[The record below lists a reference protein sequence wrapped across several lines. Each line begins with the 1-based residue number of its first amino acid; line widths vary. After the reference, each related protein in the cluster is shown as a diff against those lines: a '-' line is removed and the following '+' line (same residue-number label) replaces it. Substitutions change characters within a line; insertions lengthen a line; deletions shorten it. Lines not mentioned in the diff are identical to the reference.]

1 MALFNDEAPSP
12 SPEPVTQT
20 TQTPEGIDE
29 LYPTAPVQTIVKS
42 GGVALPEG
50 MATSKPVPELTQPT
64 TTPEPVPKQVTC
76 QGCSTVFTIRIPGGA
91 NAVVVACPSCSLD
104 VTVTV

>member
-1 MALFNDEAPSP
+1 MALFNDEAPAT

-20 TQTPEGIDE
+20 TQTSEGIGE
-29 LYPTAPVQTIVKS
+29 LYPTAPVQTVVKS
-42 GGVALPEG
+42 GGVSLPEG

-64 TTPEPVPKQVTC
+64 TTPEPVSKQVTC
-76 QGCSTVFTIRIPGGA
+76 QSCSTAFAIRIPAGA

>member
-50 MATSKPVPELTQPT
+50 H
-64 TTPEPVPKQVTC
+64 
-76 QGCSTVFTIRIPGGA
+76 GCFKASARIDSINHDP
-91 NAVVVACPSCSLD
+91 
-104 VTVTV
+104 